1 VSGPEREPRKRHRLL
16 DGVRV
21 VEFSQLIA
29 APFCGLTL
37 LDLGAEVVKVEAPT
51 GDPMRGFPPYLD
63 DGQSGLFRIL
73 NRGKRSVTVD
83 LGSRAGCDLAGRL
96 IARADVVV
104 ENLGDARELLGVSF
118 EQAAAENPALI
129 WCAIT
134 GWGAGVPGRS
144 IDPSLQS
151 ALGMISITGE
161 DRGAPMRIPVP
172 LVDFMTGMYAV
183 QSILVAL
190 WRVRQG
196 GRGGFLD
203 CAMADSATTLMS
215 TSALLAL
222 GGHFEPRRLGS
233 ESPLV
238 VPSGVFTAG
247 DGGELQIICV
257 TERHWRALCDA
268 LGHPEWKN
276 DPACA
281 DNDARLANRRLV
293 RDRIQ
298 SVVATGTAQSWAG
311 RISAGG
317 AIAELVRGIEEAWAD
332 ERLVA
337 RGLVGDAAPSPAWA
351 RRMPLVS
358 LAGAGAAGTRDL
370 APAPALGAD
379 TDAVLAE
386 LEVGDGASPS

>member
-1 VSGPEREPRKRHRLL
+1 LSADRGSAFPGEGLL
-16 DGVRV
+16 EGARV

-51 GDPMRGFPPYLD
+51 GDPMRSFPPYLE
-63 DGQSGLFRIL
+63 DGQSALFRVL
-73 NRGKRSVTVD
+73 NRGKRSVAAD
-83 LGSRAGCDLAGRL
+83 LGSPAGQALAGKL
-96 IARADVVV
+96 IARADVVI
-104 ENLGDARELLGVSF
+104 ENLGDARGLLGVSF
-118 EQAAAENPALI
+118 DEAAAEHPSLV

-161 DRGAPMRIPVP
+161 ESGAPVRIPVP

-190 WRVRQG
+190 WRVRQEG
-196 GRGGFLD
+196 TGAFLD
-203 CAMADSATTLMS
+203 CAMADPATTLMS

-222 GGHFEPRRLGS
+222 GGQFEPRRLGS

-247 DGGELQIICV
+247 DGRELQIICV
-257 TERHWRALCDA
+257 TERHWRGLCDA
-268 LGHPEWKN
+268 LGHPEWKV
-276 DPACA
+276 DPVSA
-281 DNDARLANRRLV
+281 DNEARLANRRLV
-293 RDRIQ
+293 RERIT
-298 SVVATGTAQSWAG
+298 SVIVTDTAQAWTE
-311 RISAGG
+311 RISGQG

-337 RGLVGDAAPSPAWA
+337 RGLLGEAAPEPAWA
-351 RRMPLVS
+351 TRMPLVS
-358 LAGAGAAGTRDL
+358 LAGAGRAPGRQL

-386 LEVGDGASPS
+386 LELGPPSPS